1 MEFDFSGKV
10 QAKAI
15 GYHIK
20 ERDVMFAYLL
30 AAGADR
36 ADSYAAIYQTARRMT
51 RDSAEA
57 SAKEFLSN
65 NPGVKVLVGEIQRGF
80 RTAREQVADID
91 KEEELT
97 EREREKFSSR
107 EGLLEMAQKNLR
119 RLTGKDELQGIQF
132 VAKMQGLDKPEE
144 KAGDDHRTY
153 FLPWVSHCRSCALM
167 KAYIKSKE
175 GQG

>member
-1 MEFDFSGKV
+1 MEYSAKV
-10 QAKAI
+10 QSKAI

-20 ERDVMFAYLL
+20 ERDVMFCFLL

-36 ADSYAAIYQTARRMT
+36 ADSYGTIYMTAKRVSREQ
-51 RDSAEA
+51 AEE
-57 SAKEFLSN
+57 SAKDLLNN
-65 NPGVKVLVGEIQRGF
+65 NPGMKVLIGELQRTM
-80 RTAREQVADID
+80 RSAREQIADLER
-91 KEEELT
+91 EEELT
-97 EREREKFSSR
+97 DKEREKFSSR

-144 KAGDDHRTY
+144 KAGDEHRTY